1 MNTDRLLGLI
11 FLGFMASSIVIS
23 ASADTDSPN
32 TEESAEVE
40 LVAGWGSEI
49 DFEIVPDLELTIPEN
64 NSEDVTEPVVEV
76 TVEEVVEA
84 PVEEEIGDETL
95 PVVELPPVELPEL
108 PSLEGPSAEDLRTL
122 ATLTADYGWKEVSD
136 RVVAL
141 QVIIGV
147 TDDGVYGHMTRNAH
161 IRALKDREL
170 DDTIVPSVPTRD
182 ITARCEG
189 WWDTALS
196 VGWEESELLQL
207 GAIMYAESRC
217 QPAAIS
223 PTSDYGLAQ
232 INWTAHGA
240 RLSEKGLTRQD
251 LLDPVINLREAKAIS
266 EFGERAFGCKWQP
279 WYMSGSWC

>member
-1 MNTDRLLGLI
+1 M
-11 FLGFMASSIVIS
+11 
-23 ASADTDSPN
+23 P
-32 TEESAEVE
+32 AE
-40 LVAGWGSEI
+40 
-49 DFEIVPDLELTIPEN
+49 EIV
-64 NSEDVTEPVVEV
+64 VE
-76 TVEEVVEA
+76 

-108 PSLEGPSAEDLRTL
+108 PSLEGPSADDLRTL

-217 QPAAIS
+217 QPDAIS

-232 INWTAHGA
+232 INWAAHGA

>member
-11 FLGFMASSIVIS
+11 FLGFMAGSVVITT
-23 ASADTDSPN
+23 SADNDSPEA
-32 TEESAEVE
+32 EESTEVE
-40 LVAGWGSEI
+40 LVVGWGSEI
-49 DFEIVPDLELTIPEN
+49 DFDIVPELDLSIPES
-64 NSEDVTEPVVEV
+64 NSEEVTEPVVEV
-76 TVEEVVEA
+76 

-95 PVVELPPVELPEL
+95 PVVELTSVEVPEL
-108 PSLEGPSAEDLRTL
+108 PSLEGPSADDLRIL
-122 ATLTADYGWKEVSD
+122 ATLTADYSWKEVSD

-182 ITARCEG
+182 ITPRCEQ

-196 VGWEESELLQL
+196 VGWDESELLQL

-217 QPAAIS
+217 KPDAIS

-232 INWTAHGA
+232 INWTAHGE
-240 RLSEKGLTRQD
+240 RLSDKGITKQD
-251 LLDPVINLREAKAIS
+251 LLDPVINLREAKAIAD
-266 EFGERAFGCKWQP
+266 FGERAFGCKWQP
-279 WYMSGSWC
+279 WYMSGSWCS

>member
-11 FLGFMASSIVIS
+11 FLGFMAGSVVIS
-23 ASADTDSPN
+23 ASDDTDSPN

-40 LVAGWGSEI
+40 LVVGWGSEV
-49 DFEIVPDLELTIPEN
+49 DFGITSELELTIPEN
-64 NSEDVTEPVVEV
+64 ISEEVTEPVEVPVEDA
-76 TVEEVVEA
+76 VVE

-95 PVVELPPVELPEL
+95 PVVELPPVEL

-141 QVIIGV
+141 QVMIGV
-147 TDDGVYGHMTRNAH
+147 TDDGIYGHMTRNAH

-217 QPAAIS
+217 QPDAIS

>member
-23 ASADTDSPN
+23 ASDDTDSPN

-40 LVAGWGSEI
+40 LVVGWGSEV
-49 DFEIVPDLELTIPEN
+49 DFDITPDLDLIIPEN
-64 NSEDVTEPVVEV
+64 NSEEVTEPLVDVEEIVEV
-76 TVEEVVEA
+76 

-122 ATLTADYGWKEVSD
+122 ATLTADYCWKEVSD

-196 VGWEESELLQL
+196 VGWQESELLQL

-217 QPAAIS
+217 QPDAIS

-251 LLDPVINLREAKAIS
+251 LLDPVINLREAKAIAD
-266 EFGERAFGCKWQP
+266 FGLLAFGCQWQP

>member
-11 FLGFMASSIVIS
+11 FLGFMAGSVVITT
-23 ASADTDSPN
+23 SADNDSPEA
-32 TEESAEVE
+32 EESTEVE
-40 LVAGWGSEI
+40 LVVGWGSEI
-49 DFEIVPDLELTIPEN
+49 DFDIVPELDLSIPES
-64 NSEDVTEPVVEV
+64 NSEEVTEPVVEV
-76 TVEEVVEA
+76 

-95 PVVELPPVELPEL
+95 PVVELTSVEVPEL
-108 PSLEGPSAEDLRTL
+108 PSLEGPSADDLRIL
-122 ATLTADYGWKEVSD
+122 ATLTADYSWKEVSD

-182 ITARCEG
+182 ITPRCEQ

-196 VGWEESELLQL
+196 VGWDESELLQL

-217 QPAAIS
+217 KPDAIS

-232 INWTAHGA
+232 INWTAHGE
-240 RLSEKGLTRQD
+240 RLSDKGITKQD
-251 LLDPVINLREAKAIS
+251 LLDPVINLREAKAIAD
-266 EFGERAFGCKWQP
+266 FGERAFGCKWQP
-279 WYMSGSWC
+279 WYMSGSWCSQFT

>member
-11 FLGFMASSIVIS
+11 FLGFMAGSVVITT
-23 ASADTDSPN
+23 SADNDSPEA
-32 TEESAEVE
+32 EESTEVE
-40 LVAGWGSEI
+40 LVVGWGSEI
-49 DFEIVPDLELTIPEN
+49 DFDIVPELDLSIPES
-64 NSEDVTEPVVEV
+64 NSEEVTEP
-76 TVEEVVEA
+76 VVEA

-108 PSLEGPSAEDLRTL
+108 PSLEGPSADDLRTL
-122 ATLTADYGWKEVSD
+122 ATLTADYSWKEVSD

-182 ITARCEG
+182 ITPRCDQ

-196 VGWEESELLQL
+196 VGWDESELLQL

-217 QPAAIS
+217 KPDAIS

-232 INWTAHGA
+232 INWTAHGE
-240 RLSEKGLTRQD
+240 RLSDKGITKQD
-251 LLDPVINLREAKAIS
+251 LLDPVINLREAKAIAD
-266 EFGERAFGCKWQP
+266 FGERAFGCKWQP
-279 WYMSGSWC
+279 WYMSGSWCS

>member
-11 FLGFMASSIVIS
+11 FLGFMAGSVVITT
-23 ASADTDSPN
+23 SADNDSPEA
-32 TEESAEVE
+32 EESTEVE
-40 LVAGWGSEI
+40 LVVGWGDVV
-49 DFEIVPDLELTIPEN
+49 DFDITPDVDLTIPEN
-64 NSEDVTEPVVEV
+64 NSEEVAEPVEV
-76 TVEEVVEA
+76 LAEEIVVE

-108 PSLEGPSAEDLRTL
+108 PSLEGPSADDLRTL
-122 ATLTADYGWKEVSD
+122 ATLTADYSWKEVSD

-170 DDTIVPSVPTRD
+170 DDTIVPSVPTYA
-182 ITARCEG
+182 ITPRCEQ

-217 QPAAIS
+217 IPDAIS

-251 LLDPVINLREAKAIS
+251 LLDPVINLREAKAIAD
-266 EFGERAFGCKWQP
+266 FGLLAFGCQWQP

>member
-11 FLGFMASSIVIS
+11 FLGFMAGSVVIT
-23 ASADTDSPN
+23 ASADNDSPEA
-32 TEESAEVE
+32 EESAEVE
-40 LVAGWGSEI
+40 LVVGWGSEI
-49 DFEIVPDLELTIPEN
+49 DFGITSELELTIPEN
-64 NSEDVTEPVVEV
+64 NSEEVTEPVEVPVEDA
-76 TVEEVVEA
+76 VVE

-217 QPAAIS
+217 QPDAIS

>member
-1 MNTDRLLGLI
+1 MTTDKLLGLI
-11 FLGFMASSIVIS
+11 FIGTMGFGAVMNVASD
-23 ASADTDSPN
+23 DTGAQPLP
-32 TEESAEVE
+32 A
-40 LVAGWGSEI
+40 
-49 DFEIVPDLELTIPEN
+49 
-64 NSEDVTEPVVEV
+64 PVVEIV
-76 TVEEVVEA
+76 EKTEVDVPPTDTLLDLYIPPVLNVPEPVAETPVEEEIG
-84 PVEEEIGDETL
+84 EEEIGDETL
-95 PVVELPPVELPEL
+95 PVVELLPVELPPVEE
-108 PSLEGPSAEDLRTL
+108 SRSSEDLRTL

-141 QVIIGV
+141 QVILGV
-147 TDDGVYGHMTRNAH
+147 TDDGIYGHMTRNAH
-161 IRALKDREL
+161 IQALKDREL
-170 DDTIVPSVPTRD
+170 DYTIVPSVPTRN
-182 ITARCEG
+182 ITPRCDQ

-217 QPAAIS
+217 QPDAIG

-232 INWTAHGA
+232 INWTAHGE
-240 RLSEKGLTRQD
+240 RLSGKGITKQD

>member
-11 FLGFMASSIVIS
+11 FLGFMVSSAVIS
-23 ASADTDSPN
+23 TSTDNDSPEA
-32 TEESAEVE
+32 EESAEVE
-40 LVAGWGSEI
+40 LVFGWSSEL
-49 DFEIVPDLELTIPEN
+49 DFDITPDLERIIPES
-64 NSEDVTEPVVEV
+64 NSEDFTE
-76 TVEEVVEA
+76 EA
-84 PVEEEIGDETL
+84 PGEEEIGDETL
-95 PVVELPPVELPEL
+95 P
-108 PSLEGPSAEDLRTL
+108 SLEVNSAEELRTL
-122 ATLTADYGWKEVSD
+122 ATLSADYRWKEVSD
-136 RVVAL
+136 RVVGL

-147 TDDGVYGHMTRNAH
+147 NDDGVYGHMTRNAH
-161 IRALKDREL
+161 IQALKDREL
-170 DDTIVPSVPTRD
+170 DDTIVPSVSTYA
-182 ITARCEG
+182 ITPRCEQ

-217 QPAAIS
+217 TPDAIS

-232 INWTAHGA
+232 INWAAHGA

-266 EFGERAFGCKWQP
+266 EFGERAFGCKWHP